1 MFADQAYSLHSLAL
15 MASVIIC
22 LLCSAVLLALLGAK
36 LYKQPLFWMAAA
48 MLLSLTVFSV
58 VRFLLLIAPAQTIY
72 DLIKKLQTAA
82 GVMWVAV
89 SLMIFIALII
99 KKHSVSIIFGMAVI
113 VFINAAGAAAV
124 LKTDPVSI
132 ADFYPAVSYFAFC
145 GFCLLHSRTL
155 FPELTGL
162 SPEAFLNDSSDLI
175 LVFDRR
181 GRLMKASYNAME
193 VFHLS
198 ETMTLQE
205 FNSVLKGLAAVHE
218 DKTIE
223 LAALSGK
230 RYYQQSETA
239 VTKRSGALLA
249 TVVMFSDVTDMT
261 VLKSELKDRNE
272 ELKMQGEKLKEY
284 IKTVEKLEAEEQ
296 KEMVVREIQQAIGQK
311 MEDLAQEME
320 SGEASQN
327 LPQIIESCRSIISGV
342 RLALSGLAKTEKG
355 GKSDD

>member
-1 MFADQAYSLHSLAL
+1 M
-15 MASVIIC
+15 
-22 LLCSAVLLALLGAK
+22 
-36 LYKQPLFWMAAA
+36 
-48 MLLSLTVFSV
+48 
-58 VRFLLLIAPAQTIY
+58 
-72 DLIKKLQTAA
+72 
-82 GVMWVAV
+82 
-89 SLMIFIALII
+89 
-99 KKHSVSIIFGMAVI
+99 
-113 VFINAAGAAAV
+113 
-124 LKTDPVSI
+124 KTS
-132 ADFYPAVSYFAFC
+132 C
-145 GFCLLHSRTL
+145 
-155 FPELTGL
+155 
-162 SPEAFLNDSSDLI
+162 
-175 LVFDRR
+175 
-181 GRLMKASYNAME
+181 NAME

-198 ETMTLQE
+198 EAMTLQE